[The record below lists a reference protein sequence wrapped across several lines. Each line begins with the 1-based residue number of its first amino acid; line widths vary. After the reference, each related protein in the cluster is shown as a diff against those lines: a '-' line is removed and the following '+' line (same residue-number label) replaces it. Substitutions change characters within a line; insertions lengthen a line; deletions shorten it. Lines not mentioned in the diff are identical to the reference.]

1 MQTTSAQR
9 IQAVISRFGK
19 IQQSSYP
26 PYARVQSV
34 LFTWQNGPSAQE
46 VWKTFPAEEAQLF
59 KVGQPAFLSSRTG
72 RNNQVIWEVE
82 FIGGTAAASPPPAA
96 TQTAPAPAQ
105 LMNPLP
111 AQFPSQPVSHQAPA
125 PAPQPN
131 QDIAHWIQN
140 QAQLY
145 AHCFGSAAQ
154 ALTAYEVS
162 EETIR
167 AAAST
172 LFISASRKFN
182 LER

>member
-1 MQTTSAQR
+1 MQTPSAQR

-59 KVGQPAFLSSRTG
+59 KVGQPAALSSRTG

-125 PAPQPN
+125 PQPN
-131 QDIAHWIQN
+131 QDIAHWIHN

>member
-105 LMNPLP
+105 FTSPLP
-111 AQFPSQPVSHQAPA
+111 AQFPSQPVSHQAPVA
-125 PAPQPN
+125 HPN
-131 QDIAHWIQN
+131 QDISTWVET
-140 QAQLY
+140 QAELY

-162 EETIR
+162 EETVR

-172 LFISASRKFN
+172 LFISASRKFK
-182 LER
+182 LEYA

>member
-1 MQTTSAQR
+1 MLLQRPLNPRASRSPRLQHLRFRHRNQELSHWVQT
-9 IQAVISRFGK
+9 
-19 IQQSSYP
+19 
-26 PYARVQSV
+26 
-34 LFTWQNGPSAQE
+34 
-46 VWKTFPAEEAQLF
+46 
-59 KVGQPAFLSSRTG
+59 
-72 RNNQVIWEVE
+72 
-82 FIGGTAAASPPPAA
+82 
-96 TQTAPAPAQ
+96 
-105 LMNPLP
+105 
-111 AQFPSQPVSHQAPA
+111 
-125 PAPQPN
+125 
-131 QDIAHWIQN
+131 

>member
-59 KVGQPAFLSSRTG
+59 KVGQPAALSSRTG

-96 TQTAPAPAQ
+96 TQTALAPAQ

-111 AQFPSQPVSHQAPA
+111 AQLPSQPVSHQAPA
-125 PAPQPN
+125 LQPN
-131 QDIAHWIQN
+131 QDIAHWIHN

>member
-46 VWKTFPAEEAQLF
+46 VWKTFPAVEAQLF

-82 FIGGTAAASPPPAA
+82 FAGGVAPMPQRPAPIPVTRPPVTETANAYPAA
-96 TQTAPAPAQ
+96 PR
-105 LMNPLP
+105 
-111 AQFPSQPVSHQAPA
+111 
-125 PAPQPN
+125 
-131 QDIAHWIQN
+131 QN
-140 QAQLY
+140 QAISTWVETQAELY
-145 AHCFGSAAQ
+145 AQCFDAAW
-154 ALTAYEVS
+154 
-162 EETIR
+162 R
-167 AAAST
+167 T
-172 LFISASRKFN
+172 LATR
-182 LER
+182 EGE

>member
-1 MQTTSAQR
+1 MPTSTVQR
-9 IQAVISRFGK
+9 IEATISRFGK
-19 IQQSSYP
+19 IQQSNYP

-34 LFTWQNGPSAQE
+34 LFTWQNGPSTQE
-46 VWKTFPAEEAQLF
+46 VWKTFPAVEAQLL

-82 FIGGTAAASPPPAA
+82 FMGGTAAASPPPAA
-96 TQTAPAPAQ
+96 PQTAPAPAQ
-105 LMNPLP
+105 FTNPSP
-111 AQFPSQPVSHQAPA
+111 AQFPGQPVSHQAPS
-125 PAPQPN
+125 PQPN